1 MYIIAL
7 LLTNLYC
14 KGPQKMLINLLNKQ
28 TTTNYKQG
36 TNKQLVN
43 MYIIALLLTNLYC
56 KGPQKMLNKL
66 AVQNTILKK
75 QTILLV
81 GTPSLVLI
89 VLL

>member
-14 KGPQKMLINLLNKQ
+14 KGPQKMLKEVAEQI
-28 TTTNYKQG
+28 
-36 TNKQLVN
+36 
-43 MYIIALLLTNLYC
+43 
-56 KGPQKMLNKL
+56 
-66 AVQNTILKK
+66 TILNK

-89 VLL
+89 VLLFDHNTPV